1 MKKILSVFFCL
12 FLFISCGEEKQ
23 YDLVYR
29 VYYPGNPKTYH
40 IIIDDKLYNGS
51 DRGTNYL
58 YAGGRKIIAT
68 SAPIEVVSY
77 KEIQKYKNIK

>member
-1 MKKILSVFFCL
+1 MKKILSVFFGL
-12 FLFISCGEEKQ
+12 FLLISCGEEKQ

-29 VYYPGNPKTYH
+29 VYYPGNTRTYH
-40 IIIDDKLYNGS
+40 IIIDDELYNCS
-51 DRGTNYL
+51 DRGSNYL
-58 YAGGRKIIAT
+58 LAGNRKIIAT

>member
-1 MKKILSVFFCL
+1 MKKILSVFFGL
-12 FLFISCGEEKQ
+12 FLLISCGEEKQ